1 MIYGNS
7 ASLIRQ
13 KDSVCSVL
21 LICEDSSFLS
31 PLLEMLFS
39 HVYYSHSQ
47 EQSLLLFEEHEMDL
61 VIIDTDTHQYDWRYL
76 VHQFRL
82 KIHDIFI
89 ALLVDFSQQNER
101 KALINTEASH
111 YFFKPLEE
119 EKVHFMLCD
128 LLHKINVKKDTKT
141 YHRLREKRKIHGL
154 ALFTIQQVIEEILS
168 PIFAYNEHEK
178 VLFYNKSLEQLFD
191 DKKLP
196 IPEML
201 HVWNIEDLFENFS
214 KELHFIT
221 IRLGKSLDLK
231 YCYQDNLEQ
240 KIFIPTKFNVS
251 LDNEEEPFDVIVL
264 TDIAPLI
271 LKI

>member
-1 MIYGNS
+1 MIYDNS
-7 ASLIRQ
+7 ASLIQQ
-13 KDSVCSVL
+13 KDSACSVL
-21 LICEDSSFLS
+21 FIGEDSSFLP
-31 PLLEMLFS
+31 PLLETLFS
-39 HVYYSHSQ
+39 HVYCTNSQ
-47 EQSLLLFEEHEMDL
+47 EESLLLFEEHEMDL
-61 VIIDTDTHQYDWRYL
+61 VMIDTDTQQYDWRYL

-89 ALLVDFSQQNER
+89 GLLVDFSQQKER

-128 LLHKINVKKDTKT
+128 LLHKINAKKDTKT
-141 YHRLREKRKIHGL
+141 YHMLREKRKIHGL
-154 ALFTIQQVIEEILS
+154 ALFTIQRVIEEIPS
-168 PIFAYNEHEK
+168 PIFAYDEHEK
-178 VLFYNKSLEQLFD
+178 VLFFNRSLEELFN

-201 HVWNIEDLFENFS
+201 HVWNIEDLFENIS
-214 KELHFIT
+214 RELHFLT
-221 IRLGKSLDLK
+221 IHSGKSLDLK
-231 YCYQDNLEQ
+231 YCYHNNLNQ

-251 LDNEEEPFDVIVL
+251 FDSEEESFNVIVL